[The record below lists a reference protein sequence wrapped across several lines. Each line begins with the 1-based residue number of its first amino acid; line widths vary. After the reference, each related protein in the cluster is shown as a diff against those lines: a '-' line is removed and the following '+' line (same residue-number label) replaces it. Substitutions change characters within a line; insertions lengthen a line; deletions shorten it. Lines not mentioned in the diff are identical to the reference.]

1 MLRVFVFIFKNAL
14 KSTWAIF
21 FCFPATPFQQ
31 ACRMKANLLHPPG
44 IISIILQKMNL
55 TNPTNP
61 NILNKL
67 STLEWMKWAS
77 VEEDNSLLL
86 KVEGGLPLATAV
98 LLYLSL
104 YQSSDQLLSCLKVFW
119 PNHSWSS
126 LLLLEPY
133 PDFHGMLAAEEAVWS
148 LSPISWP
155 GGHRPSSCSPAP
167 GSQDSRREPRI
178 PALLLPAGKVALV
191 ICAHL
196 CTVIIPVTL
205 PCHHDHNSLDLSYQD
220 CNNASFKR
228 CVSSVMYSGCSVA
241 RRHCWTLAAVLGV
254 PCGFRHS
261 QDFSAQLYAILLF
274 RSISKPQNHPSLVC
288 WELYAL
294 RMHYHP
300 SCDFVQS
307 GMAEVLCM

>member
-104 YQSSDQLLSCLKVFW
+104 YQSSDQLLSCLEVFW

-167 GSQDSRREPRI
+167 GEEQGLPQGTQDSSTSAACWE
-178 PALLLPAGKVALV
+178 GSSGV
-191 ICAHL
+191 L
-196 CTVIIPVTL
+196 C
-205 PCHHDHNSLDLSYQD
+205 
-220 CNNASFKR
+220 
-228 CVSSVMYSGCSVA
+228 
-241 RRHCWTLAAVLGV
+241 
-254 PCGFRHS
+254 
-261 QDFSAQLYAILLF
+261 
-274 RSISKPQNHPSLVC
+274 PSLHC
-288 WELYAL
+288 
-294 RMHYHP
+294 HYPCDTSLP
-300 SCDFVQS
+300 SWPQQS
-307 GMAEVLCM
+307 GS